1 MLVNV
6 LLALSMAL
14 LAPSPSPSPSPPVPP
29 LKEIGV
35 VTAQSPYCGSFF
47 THFNTIV
54 DPMLANDKTLDHVSV
69 SLDNIDTLFAKTDR
83 INRFYQE
90 RLNLQKY
97 TGELLANNTVLQ
109 KEINELR
116 KGEKLT
122 SDPERAHEVH
132 MLAQELQRA
141 YDKQHQMQIDLQ
153 SVWRAMV
160 DYNLGDSPVLGEPL
174 GDVTLESLKVPPAA
188 KDVKYVLR
196 FNGMRDRLRDA
207 EGMAAAHAQTILQK
221 YC

>member
-1 MLVNV
+1 MLVSFI
-6 LLALSMAL
+6 LIAA
-14 LAPSPSPSPSPPVPP
+14 AAAASPSPSPSPPAPP
-29 LKEIGV
+29 LKEIGS
-35 VTAQSPYCGSFF
+35 VTARSPYCASFF

-54 DPMLANDKTLDHVSV
+54 DPMVANDKTLDQVSV
-69 SLDNIDTLFAKTDR
+69 SLDNINTLFSKTDR
-83 INRFYQE
+83 IKRFDDE
-90 RLNLQKY
+90 RLKLQKY
-97 TGELLANNTVLQ
+97 TGALLANNTVLQ

-116 KGEKLT
+116 RGEKLT
-122 SDPERAHEVH
+122 EDPQRAHEVH

-141 YDKQHQMQIDLQ
+141 YDKQHQMQLDLQ

-160 DYNLGDSPVLGEPL
+160 DYNLSESPVLGEPL
-174 GDVTLESLKVPPAA
+174 GDVTLESLKEPAAA